1 MTPLFIFVM
10 TEQSS
15 GIIINLI
22 DPSMYEHIRSRMS
35 DNTEPCPSCGRPT
48 PVGTR
53 CVYCATVTDLDLKSL
68 QLDYLKQSDAKPAEE
83 PLSQSV
89 VIVVKKT
96 GQRYSIQANKV
107 KIGRDPSNQVVIPD
121 DTFTSRHHA
130 WITFEESDFW
140 LEDLGSTNGTLLNGH
155 PVVKRQIL
163 SAGDKVRVGHTE
175 LTFDVES
182 K

>member
-1 MTPLFIFVM
+1 MT
-10 TEQSS
+10 
-15 GIIINLI
+15 
-22 DPSMYEHIRSRMS
+22 

-68 QLDYLKQSDAKPAEE
+68 QLDYMKAAEGEESELPKQ
-83 PLSQSV
+83 
-89 VIVVKKT
+89 VIVVVQKT
-96 GQRYSIQANKV
+96 GQKVPLKNRKV

-130 WITFEESDFW
+130 WISYEESDFW

-155 PVVKRQIL
+155 PVVKRQVL
-163 SAGDKVRVGHTE
+163 SAGDKIRVGHTE
-175 LTFDVES
+175 LTFEIEN
-182 K
+182 

>member
-1 MTPLFIFVM
+1 MT
-10 TEQSS
+10 
-15 GIIINLI
+15 
-22 DPSMYEHIRSRMS
+22 

-68 QLDYLKQSDAKPAEE
+68 QLDYMKAAEGDESELPKQ
-83 PLSQSV
+83 
-89 VIVVKKT
+89 VIVVVQKT
-96 GQRYSIQANKV
+96 GQKVPLKNRKV

-130 WITFEESDFW
+130 WISYEESDFW

-155 PVVKRQIL
+155 PVVKRQVL
-163 SAGDKVRVGHTE
+163 SAGDKIRVGHTE
-175 LTFDVES
+175 LTFEIEN
-182 K
+182 

>member
-1 MTPLFIFVM
+1 MT
-10 TEQSS
+10 
-15 GIIINLI
+15 
-22 DPSMYEHIRSRMS
+22 

-68 QLDYLKQSDAKPAEE
+68 QLDYMKASEGEESELPKQ
-83 PLSQSV
+83 
-89 VIVVKKT
+89 VIVVVQKT
-96 GQRYSIQANKV
+96 GQKVPLKNRKV

-130 WITFEESDFW
+130 WISYEESDFW

-155 PVVKRQIL
+155 PVVKRQVL
-163 SAGDKVRVGHTE
+163 SAGDKIRVGHTE
-175 LTFDVES
+175 LTFEIEN
-182 K
+182 

>member
-1 MTPLFIFVM
+1 MP
-10 TEQSS
+10 
-15 GIIINLI
+15 
-22 DPSMYEHIRSRMS
+22 

-68 QLDYLKQSDAKPAEE
+68 QLDYLKQSDAKPPEE
-83 PLSQSV
+83 PMGLSV
-89 VIVVKKT
+89 VIVGVKT
-96 GQRYSIQANKV
+96 GQKYTLRTAKV

-130 WITFEESDFW
+130 WITYEEGDFW
-140 LEDLGSTNGTLLNGH
+140 IEDLGSTNGTLLNGH
-155 PVVKRQIL
+155 PVVKRQVL

-175 LTFDVES
+175 LTFEVE
-182 K
+182 KN